1 MRRRSEISKRKN
13 HSPEFKAKVAL
24 ETLKVEQTVAELA
37 FRFGV
42 HPTMTLQML
51 GLNTSVSQK
60 RADMLTATSG
70 FTINDSLNQPWAAA
84 PLAGDEGLAQSQDG
98 AVQKQPYY
106 LPKGYTYLPSLPEKI
121 EVRPRILRALRDAT
135 TLPLTAVKETGGSF
149 CSSFSIA
156 TTES

>member
-1 MRRRSEISKRKN
+1 M
-13 HSPEFKAKVAL
+13 AL
-24 ETLKVEQTVAELA
+24 ETLKIEQTVAELA
-37 FRFGV
+37 IRFGV

-106 LPKGYTYLPSLPEKI
+106 LPKGYTTCHPYQKKSKYAP
-121 EVRPRILRALRDAT
+121 
-135 TLPLTAVKETGGSF
+135 GY
-149 CSSFSIA
+149 
-156 TTES
+156 